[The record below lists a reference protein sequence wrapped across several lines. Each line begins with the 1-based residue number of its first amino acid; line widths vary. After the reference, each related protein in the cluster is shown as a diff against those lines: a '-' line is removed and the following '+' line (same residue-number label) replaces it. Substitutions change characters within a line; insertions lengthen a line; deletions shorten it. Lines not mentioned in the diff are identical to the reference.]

1 MPSNPS
7 EKKRYSS
14 DKSHTY
20 KEAGAATR
28 IVIREW
34 VLIFEFV
41 LLQKLGIKD
50 KVNNALSGMNKIWM
64 ERNKVGK

>member
-34 VLIFEFV
+34 ALIFEMFSSSDIENSE
-41 LLQKLGIKD
+41 IK
-50 KVNNALSGMNKIWM
+50 
-64 ERNKVGK
+64 